1 METQLDGQNALLLSA
16 RGAYLRRDW
25 LTSYE
30 SFAQASRAA
39 PLVTDDLDA
48 LATAAWRLGRCK
60 ESVRYAE
67 QVFKQLSLSDPSAA
81 AMKAVD
87 VALAWLTR
95 GDLNIGQAWMNR
107 ARRLLEGAPES
118 PTTGYLA
125 YLDAWLATCVGD
137 TDALQRQVTT
147 LREMSARLDTPAMT
161 SLCLVVE
168 ALAAIGEAR
177 MADAY
182 GLIDEAML
190 AVLADEI
197 PIEWAG
203 DIYCLV
209 LYHCNRVADLPRM
222 RAWTQSME
230 RWCENFAAVVYGGV
244 CEMHRLQLL
253 TATEDYRQ
261 IEDRLCAASRKL
273 KDINTFAA
281 AEGFYELGEIRR
293 LRGDVDGALAAFSQA
308 RSLGVDPQPG
318 EALLQCRQGDST
330 AAYTT
335 LQASLAWQ
343 DQVGRMH
350 LLRAAVEV
358 ALIRDSPDEA
368 EAHCRE
374 LETGAEAFGTPGF
387 KAWAAHARGAV
398 LVKRGEYGPA
408 LDALQAALRE
418 YRIQLCRYET
428 AEVYEWMAAAHK
440 ALGDN
445 DLAAA
450 DAATAQSI
458 YRQLGLTTQRVSAQ
472 LAQGGLTKR
481 EIEILVRIGSG
492 ATNKQVAEQSFISET
507 TVRRHLANIYAK
519 LGVSSRTAAVTWAYA
534 NNVLRSSD

>member
-1 METQLDGQNALLLSA
+1 MRRHSVAVKMETQLDGQNALLLSA

-30 SFAQASRAA
+30 SFAHASQAA
-39 PLVTDDLDA
+39 PLATDDLDA

-67 QVFKQLSLSDPSAA
+67 QVFKQLSLRDPTAA

-87 VALAWLTR
+87 IALAWLTR

-125 YLDAWLATCVGD
+125 YLDAYLATCVGD

-147 LREMSARLDTPAMT
+147 LREISARLDTPAMT

-209 LYHCNRVADLPRM
+209 LHHCNRVADLPRM

-261 IEDRLCAASRKL
+261 IEDRLFAASRKL

-330 AAYTT
+330 
-335 LQASLAWQ
+335 
-343 DQVGRMH
+343 
-350 LLRAAVEV
+350 
-358 ALIRDSPDEA
+358 
-368 EAHCRE
+368 
-374 LETGAEAFGTPGF
+374 
-387 KAWAAHARGAV
+387 
-398 LVKRGEYGPA
+398 
-408 LDALQAALRE
+408 
-418 YRIQLCRYET
+418 T
-428 AEVYEWMAAAHK
+428 A
-440 ALGDN
+440 
-445 DLAAA
+445 
-450 DAATAQSI
+450 
-458 YRQLGLTTQRVSAQ
+458 
-472 LAQGGLTKR
+472 
-481 EIEILVRIGSG
+481 
-492 ATNKQVAEQSFISET
+492 
-507 TVRRHLANIYAK
+507 
-519 LGVSSRTAAVTWAYA
+519 
-534 NNVLRSSD
+534 

>member
-30 SFAQASRAA
+30 SFAQASQAA
-39 PLVTDDLDA
+39 PLATDDLDA

-67 QVFKQLSLSDPSAA
+67 QVFKQLSRSDPTAA

-95 GDLNIGQAWMNR
+95 GDLNIGQGWMNR

-125 YLDAWLATCVGD
+125 YLDAYIATCVGD

-177 MADAY
+177 MADAF

-190 AVLADEI
+190 TVLADEI

-253 TATEDYRQ
+253 TATEDYRL
-261 IEDRLCAASRKL
+261 IEDQLFAASRKL
-273 KDINTFAA
+273 EDINTFAA

-318 EALLQCRQGDST
+318 EALLQCRQGDS
-330 AAYTT
+330 
-335 LQASLAWQ
+335 
-343 DQVGRMH
+343 
-350 LLRAAVEV
+350 
-358 ALIRDSPDEA
+358 
-368 EAHCRE
+368 
-374 LETGAEAFGTPGF
+374 
-387 KAWAAHARGAV
+387 
-398 LVKRGEYGPA
+398 
-408 LDALQAALRE
+408 
-418 YRIQLCRYET
+418 
-428 AEVYEWMAAAHK
+428 AAA
-440 ALGDN
+440 
-445 DLAAA
+445 
-450 DAATAQSI
+450 
-458 YRQLGLTTQRVSAQ
+458 
-472 LAQGGLTKR
+472 
-481 EIEILVRIGSG
+481 
-492 ATNKQVAEQSFISET
+492 
-507 TVRRHLANIYAK
+507 
-519 LGVSSRTAAVTWAYA
+519 
-534 NNVLRSSD
+534 